1 MNWKDI
7 IYNIIV
13 SKYRINVI
21 FMCCGYIEEQ
31 IAFKI
36 NINCENYDF
45 FLEIMLFLII

>member
-7 IYNIIV
+7 VYIIV
-13 SKYRINVI
+13 SKYRINVV
-21 FMCCGYIEEQ
+21 FMCCWYIEEQ

-36 NINCENYDF
+36 NINCENYVF